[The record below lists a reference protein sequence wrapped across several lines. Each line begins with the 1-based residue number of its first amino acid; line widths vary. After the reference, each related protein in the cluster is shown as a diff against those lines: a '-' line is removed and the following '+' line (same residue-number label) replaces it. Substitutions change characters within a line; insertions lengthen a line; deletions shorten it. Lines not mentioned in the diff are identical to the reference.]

1 MKKIISYAIA
11 IVVLILG
18 TVFAIYNS
26 NVVTLNLVLF
36 TTDMPLAFLIIL
48 TLIIGSGLGILAS
61 MGMMYRNRREL
72 NKLRKQAKLNKT
84 EINNLRT
91 IPFKD

>member
-1 MKKIISYAIA
+1 MKKIVSYTIA
-11 IVVLILG
+11 VIVLIVG

-26 NVVTLNLVLF
+26 SVVTLNLVLF
-36 TTDMPLAFLIIL
+36 SLDMPLAFLIIL
-48 TLIIGSGLGILAS
+48 TLILGAGLGILAS
-61 MGMMYRNRREL
+61 MGMMYRDKREL
-72 NKLRKQAKLNKT
+72 HKLKKQAKLNKT